1 MYSDGFRGI
10 KFVLEPGIAYVD
22 YPAASGLKP
31 QWFLG
36 GSAGFDLSSIFGIRG
51 FYYSATKTP
60 GTLDF
65 NLNNELRMYG
75 GNFIARLNM
84 PRGLTPYLNLGAGY
98 REAPVTVGV
107 NLPVTSR

>member
-36 GSAGFDLSSIFGIRG
+36 GSAGFDFSSIFGIRG

-75 GNFIARLNM
+75 
-84 PRGLTPYLNLGAGY
+84 
-98 REAPVTVGV
+98 
-107 NLPVTSR
+107 VTSSLV

>member
-1 MYSDGFRGI
+1 MRSLARTVICTPTGFRGI
-10 KFVLEPGIAYVD
+10 KFVLEPGVAYVD
-22 YPAASGLKP
+22 YPSASGLEP

-75 GNFIARLNM
+75 
-84 PRGLTPYLNLGAGY
+84 
-98 REAPVTVGV
+98 
-107 NLPVTSR
+107 VTSSLV